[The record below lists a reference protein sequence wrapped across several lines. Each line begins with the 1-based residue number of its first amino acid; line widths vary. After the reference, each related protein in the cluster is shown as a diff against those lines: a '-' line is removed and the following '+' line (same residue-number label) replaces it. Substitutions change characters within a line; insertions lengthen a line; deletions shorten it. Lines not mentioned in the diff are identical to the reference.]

1 MSYTVKV
8 LTEREIAEIYNTYMK
23 QDFPPNELKPLSHI
37 LRSMEKGYGFC
48 LGLHEKAGL
57 AGYAVFVLCE
67 ETGCARLDYFAIL
80 KDRRGQGLGHLAFP
94 LFLSYFKEGLPGIE
108 GLYIESERVLAAENE
123 TQRRIRER
131 RIAFYRSCGC
141 EMTKLRSV
149 LFGVDYSVLYRPIK
163 EAGCGASKEAL
174 DGLYKKMFKPGH
186 YAEFVSLTEG
196 EIQEA

>member
-1 MSYTVKV
+1 M
-8 LTEREIAEIYNTYMK
+8 
-23 QDFPPNELKPLSHI
+23 
-37 LRSMEKGYGFC
+37 
-48 LGLHEKAGL
+48 
-57 AGYAVFVLCE
+57 
-67 ETGCARLDYFAIL
+67 
-80 KDRRGQGLGHLAFP
+80 AFP

>member
-37 LRSMEKGYGFC
+37 LRSMEKGYG
-48 LGLHEKAGL
+48 L
-57 AGYAVFVLCE
+57 
-67 ETGCARLDYFAIL
+67 LDYFAIL